1 MTINERIIQAVTPV
15 VSVCVPDLY
24 DPNQENAAD
33 EFCVFSY
40 TETPDFFADNTPQIC
55 RYTIS
60 LVWAMPIKRQSM
72 RKKKD
77 LTAALLSAGF
87 DVLGVYNVSDEDFQQ
102 YEFELEYTDFLEDA
116 P

>member
-24 DPNQENAAD
+24 DPNQDNAAD

-40 TETPDFFADNTPQIC
+40 TETPDFFADNTLLIN
-55 RYTIS
+55 RYSIS
-60 LVWAMPIKRQSM
+60 IVWAMPLKRQSM
-72 RKKKD
+72 QKKKD
-77 LTAALLSAGF
+77 LTDALMSAGF

>member
-1 MTINERIIQAVTPV
+1 MTIKGGSNRAVTEV
-15 VSVCVPDLY
+15 VLVWVGDLY
-24 DPNQENAAD
+24 DPNQEDAAD

-40 TETPDFFADNTPQIC
+40 TETPDFFTDNTPQIC

-77 LTAALLSAGF
+77 LTDALLSAGF

>member
-40 TETPDFFADNTPQIC
+40 TATPNFFADNKTQI
-55 RYTIS
+55 
-60 LVWAMPIKRQSM
+60 
-72 RKKKD
+72 
-77 LTAALLSAGF
+77 
-87 DVLGVYNVSDEDFQQ
+87 
-102 YEFELEYTDFLEDA
+102 
-116 P
+116 